1 MKIDKRKNYY
11 LTIDTETAN
20 GLDCPLMYDLG
31 GCIHDKKGNVMESFS
46 FIIYEVY
53 RGMRDIMQTAY
64 YAWKIPNYEK
74 DLESGKRKMVRLNTA
89 RKVIKEL
96 CDKYDVKAIIAHNA
110 SFDYRSTNNTQRF
123 VTSSKYRYFLPYGIP
138 VWDTLKMAQ
147 DTICKQ
153 KSYIRFCEKNDY
165 LFRGRPRAT
174 AEILFRYMIGDNEFK
189 ESHTGLEDVLI
200 EKDIFARCM
209 RQHKAMR
216 KSPWIRKELTEE
228 ERIARGWEV
237 RI

>member
-1 MKIDKRKNYY
+1 MKIDRRKNYY

-74 DLESGKRKMVRLNTA
+74 DLKSGKRKMVRLNTA

-228 ERIARGWEV
+228 ERIARGWE
-237 RI
+237 IGI